1 MRGTHR
7 NAKIRKHPYRTGK
20 SPNDYYESSVAMQQQ
35 QQRILSDF
43 ARFVYTYTKC
53 CSVYNTTRLS
63 GCKLA
68 IARARPSLTCKRYVY
83 VHTIAWLRV
92 LDLIFDFIVFR
103 LFPEAIPSDQEDNYD
118 ISGHGELKIFLLNT
132 SFATRRR
139 RRRAKM
145 SKYDIKESY
154 DVESGKDV
162 RLTSYNKSPMD
173 DYGKNFV
180 NKNERNV
187 AEKPDVVQPNGTDVP
202 VGPTAIAAIMTH
214 ETLEKSHLGPDFAVL
229 LTFISGCV
237 CMLMGTLQLGFL
249 IDFISGPVS
258 VGFTSAAAIIIAT
271 SQVKDI
277 LGISIKGG
285 KFTQVW
291 HQIFEQI
298 GQTRLWD
305 VVLGLTCMFI
315 LLVMRKVKDIPV
327 VPKDEKKPAAW
338 RLTLEKFL
346 WLMSTARNILVLVSC
361 ALACWLLERHLGS
374 SPVVLTGHVKQGLP
388 GLGLPP
394 FQGKVN
400 NETYHFLDMVQL
412 MGSGCIVVPLLSIL
426 ETIAIAKAF
435 SEGKPIDAT
444 QEMLAVGACNIV
456 SSFFSSIPVSGG
468 LSRGAVNHSSGVR
481 TTLGG
486 VYTGLLVLVS
496 LQFLTPYLYYIPK
509 ASLAAVIIA
518 AVVFMVEVQVVKP
531 MWRTKSENR
540 LDPGVVTFLCCL
552 LLQLEIG
559 IVVGIGINLLF
570 LLYGSARPSIRVGK
584 DINVDGLEY
593 LVITPDRS
601 LVFPSVEYVR
611 SMISKQGSKQ
621 GTDVPVVID
630 STHIQAADFTAAKG
644 IKSLIEDFE
653 RRGQPLL
660 FYNLKPSI
668 VTIFQ
673 GVKPVELRVCYS
685 EEELNNY
692 LMGKVTKIIV
702 LYKYILFSIDL

>member
-1 MRGTHR
+1 M
-7 NAKIRKHPYRTGK
+7 
-20 SPNDYYESSVAMQQQ
+20 
-35 QQRILSDF
+35 L
-43 ARFVYTYTKC
+43 
-53 CSVYNTTRLS
+53 
-63 GCKLA
+63 
-68 IARARPSLTCKRYVY
+68 LTC
-83 VHTIAWLRV
+83 
-92 LDLIFDFIVFR
+92 
-103 LFPEAIPSDQEDNYD
+103 S
-118 ISGHGELKIFLLNT
+118 
-132 SFATRRR
+132 
-139 RRRAKM
+139 
-145 SKYDIKESY
+145 
-154 DVESGKDV
+154 
-162 RLTSYNKSPMD
+162 
-173 DYGKNFV
+173 
-180 NKNERNV
+180 
-187 AEKPDVVQPNGTDVP
+187 
-202 VGPTAIAAIMTH
+202 
-214 ETLEKSHLGPDFAVL
+214 
-229 LTFISGCV
+229 C
-237 CMLMGTLQLGFL
+237 FL

-400 NETYHFLDMVQL
+400 NETYHFLEMVQL

-444 QEMLAVGACNIV
+444 QEMLAVGACNVV

-531 MWRTKSENR
+531 MWRTKKID
-540 LDPGVVTFLCCL
+540 LIPAVVTFLCCL

-570 LLYGSARPSIRVGK
+570 LLYASARPSIRVGK

-692 LMGKVTKIIV
+692 LMDFANNTNITVTRH
-702 LYKYILFSIDL
+702 

>member
-1 MRGTHR
+1 
-7 NAKIRKHPYRTGK
+7 
-20 SPNDYYESSVAMQQQ
+20 
-35 QQRILSDF
+35 
-43 ARFVYTYTKC
+43 
-53 CSVYNTTRLS
+53 
-63 GCKLA
+63 
-68 IARARPSLTCKRYVY
+68 
-83 VHTIAWLRV
+83 
-92 LDLIFDFIVFR
+92 
-103 LFPEAIPSDQEDNYD
+103 
-118 ISGHGELKIFLLNT
+118 
-132 SFATRRR
+132 
-139 RRRAKM
+139 M

-187 AEKPDVVQPNGTDVP
+187 AEKPDVVQPNGTALTNNIFSNSIEIGDYERSDDSALGNSSCCSWLDQKIQTTFRRKMLYKRIPIIQWLPHYRKEYIVSDMVAGFTVGLTVIPQAIAYANVAGLPLQYGLYSSFMACFVYTIFGSCKDVP

-315 LLVMRKVKDIPV
+315 LLIMRKVKDIPV

-338 RLTLEKFL
+338 RITLEKFL

-361 ALACWLLERHLGS
+361 ALGCWLLERHLGS

-531 MWRTKSENR
+531 MWRTKKID
-540 LDPGVVTFLCCL
+540 LIPAVVTFLCCL

-570 LLYGSARPSIRVGK
+570 LLYASARPSIRVGK

-692 LMGKVTKIIV
+692 LMDFANNTNNTVTRH
-702 LYKYILFSIDL
+702 